1 MCFVNEIEID
11 RKGKVEILK
20 KQNTKKKQRAWAQ
33 TTPTDWK
40 ADRKDVQRQR
50 KKNVDNLTTK
60 ELNDLQP
67 ECHALHMQELEVAA
81 HRIQVTVWTNEQTL
95 GQIAMVKI
103 VLIETDTS
111 SF

>member
-1 MCFVNEIEID
+1 MQYRFEN
-11 RKGKVEILK
+11 
-20 KQNTKKKQRAWAQ
+20 
-33 TTPTDWK
+33 
-40 ADRKDVQRQR
+40 R
-50 KKNVDNLTTK
+50 KKEHERANDTNGLKSRQKRRTTTEETQKKYGLTTK

-67 ECHALHMQELEVAA
+67 ECHIVHMQELEVAA

-111 SF
+111 SL